1 VATWTN
7 PKNTSGLTGDFTDA
21 FGHPLT
27 VLAVKNGAIQPRA
40 GDVRQFLDDKAS
52 GLGVVRFDKK
62 NRSITIECW
71 PYLADVSKAGT
82 QMPGWPV
89 TIRMIDNYARKP
101 AAYLPA
107 LNVSGVKDPV
117 VQIVDEANGEIVY
130 TLRIAGQSWRP
141 HVFAPGKYTVRVS
154 EPETRRERVVKGVVA
169 GADASG
175 TLDVRL

>member
-1 VATWTN
+1 
-7 PKNTSGLTGDFTDA
+7 
-21 FGHPLT
+21 
-27 VLAVKNGAIQPRA
+27 VKNGAVQPRS

-71 PYLADVSKAGT
+71 PYLADVTTKGT
-82 QMPGWPV
+82 QMQGWPV
-89 TIRMIDNYARKP
+89 TVGMLDNYARQP
-101 AAYLPA
+101 AAYLPT

-117 VQIVDEANGEIVY
+117 VQIVDEANDEIVY
-130 TLRIAGQSWRP
+130 TLRIAGQRWRP
-141 HVFAPGKYTVRVS
+141 HVFAPGRYTVRVS

-169 GADASG
+169 GAEVAG